1 MSGVGNRVGDLVIG
15 IIGAVIIMA
24 VGIALGPTVTQY
36 LGYVNATSM
45 ENVSM
50 GAILV
55 LLAGYGSFFYYFGL
69 VMGALLSF
77 WAVTK
82 AQG

>member
-1 MSGVGNRVGDLVIG
+1 MSAGNKVGNLVIG
-15 IIGAVIIMA
+15 VIGAVLVLA

-36 LGYVNATSM
+36 LGYVNTTSM

-50 GAILV
+50 GAILA

-82 AQG
+82 ASD

>member
-1 MSGVGNRVGDLVIG
+1 MSAGNKVGNLVIG
-15 IIGAVIIMA
+15 VIGAVIVLA

-36 LGYVNATSM
+36 LGYVNTTSM

-50 GAILV
+50 GAILA

-82 AQG
+82 ADA

>member
-1 MSGVGNRVGDLVIG
+1 MSAGNKVGNLVIG
-15 IIGAVIIMA
+15 VIGAVIVLA

-36 LGYVNATSM
+36 LGYVNTSSM

-50 GAILV
+50 GAILA

-82 AQG
+82 AEA